1 MTGHSLRLAGSAILN
16 LFPKLTAL
24 FRIPVAPGAGGRLP
38 REPDYWRLWIVGVII
53 FIVRWIEILAIAI
66 FVYQR
71 TSSAFIVAFLMM
83 LRMAPMGLFGAFLG
97 DFADR
102 IERRTGLILMVGIML
117 ATSIILAL
125 LAHFDRLEVWHLGVA
140 SFIHGI
146 VWAADN
152 PIRRMMIGE
161 VVGSDRMATAM
172 SIDIGTNNASRVA
185 GPTIGGLLL
194 ATIGIYG
201 AFAIGAAMY
210 VVALAVAFMIRARNA
225 PMHHASGG
233 MLARIAEGVRL
244 AQTNERL
251 RGTLIITL
259 VFNLF
264 GWPFSSMIPVLGQD
278 NLHLGPAGIGILAS
292 TEGIGAFC
300 GAIVIALFVG
310 PAHYAR
316 IYIGGV
322 FIYQASLTL
331 FALSPHSVPAG
342 IALMLTGV
350 GGACFAIMQTTL
362 IYQTVAPAM
371 RGRMLG
377 VLTVCIGINP
387 IGFVHVG
394 LLAELIG
401 AQWAT
406 VTTGVEGLICMLLTR
421 RYWKALGA

>member
-1 MTGHSLRLAGSAILN
+1 MTM
-16 LFPKLTAL
+16 
-24 FRIPVAPGAGGRLP
+24 FRTPAAPGTGGRLP
-38 REPDYWRLWIVGVII
+38 REPDYWRLWLVGVII
-53 FIVRWIEILAIAI
+53 FVVRWIEILAIAV
-66 FVYQR
+66 FVYQK
-71 TSSAFIVAFLMM
+71 TGSAFIVAFLMM

-102 IERRTGLILMVGIML
+102 IVRRTGLILMVGSMV
-117 ATSIILAL
+117 ATSFTLAL
-125 LAHFDRLEVWHLGVA
+125 LAHFDRLEVWHLAVG
-140 SFIHGI
+140 SFVQGI
-146 VWAADN
+146 GWAADN

-161 VVGSDRMATAM
+161 VVGADRMATAM

-185 GPTIGGLLL
+185 GPIMGGLLL

-201 AFAIGAAMY
+201 AFALGAAMY
-210 VVALAVAFMIRARNA
+210 LAALLVAFAIRVRNTPVRHA
-225 PMHHASGG
+225 PGG

-244 AQTNERL
+244 ARSDERL

-292 TEGIGAFC
+292 TEGVGAFC
-300 GAIVIALFVG
+300 GAIVIALLAG

-322 FIYQASLTL
+322 FAYQAAIAL
-331 FALSPHSVPAG
+331 FALSPHAVPAG
-342 IALMLTGV
+342 LALMLAGG
-350 GGACFAIMQTTL
+350 GGASFAIMQTTL

-394 LLAELIG
+394 LMAELIG

-406 VTTGVEGLICMLLTR
+406 VATGVEGLICMALTR
-421 RYWKALGA
+421 RYWKAMGA

>member
-1 MTGHSLRLAGSAILN
+1 M
-16 LFPKLTAL
+16 
-24 FRIPVAPGAGGRLP
+24 FRIPVAPGTAARLP

-53 FIVRWIEILAIAI
+53 FMVRWIEILAIAV

-71 TSSAFIVAFLMM
+71 TGSAFIVAFLMM

-102 IERRTGLILMVGIML
+102 MVRRTGLILMVGSML
-117 ATSIILAL
+117 ATSFTLAL
-125 LAHFDRLEVWHLGVA
+125 LAHFDRLEVWHLAVA

-146 VWAADN
+146 GWAADN

-161 VVGSDRMATAM
+161 VVGADRMATAM
-172 SIDIGTNNASRVA
+172 AIDIGTNNASRVA

-194 ATIGIYG
+194 ATVGIYG
-201 AFAIGAAMY
+201 AFALGAAFY
-210 VVALAVAFMIRARNA
+210 LVALVMTFTIRARNA
-225 PMHHASGG
+225 PVQHPSGG
-233 MLARIAEGVRL
+233 MLGRIAEGVRL
-244 AQTNERL
+244 ARSDERL

-300 GAIVIALFVG
+300 GAIVIALLAG

-316 IYIGGV
+316 LYIGGV
-322 FIYQASLTL
+322 FVYMAALAL
-331 FALSPHSVPAG
+331 FALSPHVVPAG
-342 IALMLTGV
+342 LALMLTGV
-350 GGACFAIMQTTL
+350 GGAAFAIMQTTL
-362 IYQTVAPAM
+362 IYQTVAPTM

-387 IGFVHVG
+387 IGFVHIG

-406 VTTGVEGLICMLLTR
+406 VTTGVEGLICMALTR
-421 RYWKALGA
+421 RYWKAMGA

>member
-1 MTGHSLRLAGSAILN
+1 MDRRHHHLHLRW
-16 LFPKLTAL
+16 
-24 FRIPVAPGAGGRLP
+24 V
-38 REPDYWRLWIVGVII
+38 
-53 FIVRWIEILAIAI
+53 EILAIAI

-71 TSSAFIVAFLMM
+71 TGSAFIVAFLMM

-102 IERRTGLILMVGIML
+102 MERRTGLILMVGTML
-117 ATSIILAL
+117 ATSVILAL
-125 LAHFDRLEVWHLGVA
+125 LAHFDRLEVWHLGVT
-140 SFIHGI
+140 SFLHGI

-161 VVGSDRMATAM
+161 VVGADRMATAM
-172 SIDIGTNNASRVA
+172 AIDIGTNNASRVA

-201 AFAIGAAMY
+201 AFVLGAVMY
-210 VVALAVAFMIRARNA
+210 VIAIVVCFMIRARNA
-225 PMHHASGG
+225 PPHQASGG
-233 MLARIAEGVRL
+233 MLARIAEGVGL
-244 AQTNERL
+244 ARTDPRL
-251 RGTLIITL
+251 RGTLMITL

-278 NLHLGPAGIGILAS
+278 SLHLGPAGIGILAS
-292 TEGIGAFC
+292 TEGIGAFF
-300 GAIVIALFVG
+300 GAIAIALLARPV
-310 PAHYAR
+310 HYAR

-331 FALSPHSVPAG
+331 FALSPHVVPAG

-350 GGACFAIMQTTL
+350 GGAAFAIMQTTL
-362 IYQTVAPAM
+362 VYQTVAPAM

-394 LLAELIG
+394 ILAELIG

-406 VTTGVEGLICMLLTR
+406 VTTGVEGLLCMLLTR
-421 RYWKALGA
+421 RYWKQMGP